1 MMYKPY
7 SEDLSCDEVRR
18 IELLGESAIH
28 AYRRVISI
36 FKSGKPGLYML
47 MGDYGSGK
55 TLIVRKA
62 SAGLSSGRVV
72 IRSLRHVNGD
82 VDLSCS
88 SGRVVMGYVI
98 DNFEMFFQKPE
109 EHVGLIRDYISISLY
124 YPVLLVIS
132 LPLAISN
139 INGYGDIV
147 NAVGNIPEA
156 NKIKINLSPE
166 ETKAILSR
174 MGIKISGITDNR
186 IIKTPGLGIRALTSR
201 SKGGDDSV
209 DIIIV

>member
-1 MMYKPY
+1 
-7 SEDLSCDEVRR
+7 
-18 IELLGESAIH
+18 
-28 AYRRVISI
+28 
-36 FKSGKPGLYML
+36 
-47 MGDYGSGK
+47 
-55 TLIVRKA
+55 
-62 SAGLSSGRVV
+62 VV